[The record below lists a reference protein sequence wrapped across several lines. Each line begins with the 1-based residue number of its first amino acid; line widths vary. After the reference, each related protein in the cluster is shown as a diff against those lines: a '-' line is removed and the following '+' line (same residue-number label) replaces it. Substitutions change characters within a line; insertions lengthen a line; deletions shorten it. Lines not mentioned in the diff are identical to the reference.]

1 MATPLA
7 FTADY
12 RFSTADVRAAFADEQ
27 YWKDRLAEVGGP
39 GARLES
45 FDYDG
50 RQLRVAMVQSIPE
63 AELPS
68 ALTSVRPGDLIIPR
82 TETYSETEETGV
94 FEAHVEGAP
103 AEVRGTVTLTGDDT
117 QVRVVV
123 EGNVAVSVPLFGKKI
138 EAVVAEKLLELLAA
152 EAEFTSTWIAN
163 R

>member
-7 FTADY
+7 FTTNY
-12 RFSTADVRAAFADEQ
+12 QFSTAAVRAAFAEEQ

-39 GARLES
+39 AARLES
-45 FDYDG
+45 FHYDG
-50 RQLRVAMVQSIPE
+50 EQLRVAMVQSIPE

-82 TETYSETEETGV
+82 TETYSESQEAGV
-94 FEAHVEGAP
+94 FEAHVQGAP

-117 QVRVVV
+117 YVQAVI
-123 EGNVAVSVPLFGKKI
+123 EGTVAVSVPLFGKKI

-152 EAEFTSTWIAN
+152 EAEFTSTWISN

>member
-7 FTADY
+7 FTANY
-12 RFSTADVRAAFADEQ
+12 QFSTAAVRAAFADEQ

-39 GARLES
+39 DARLES
-45 FDYDG
+45 FEYDG
-50 RQLRVAMVQSIPE
+50 EQLRVAMVQSIPE
-63 AELPS
+63 AELPT
-68 ALTSVRPGDLIIPR
+68 ALTSVRPGNLVIPR
-82 TETYSETEETGV
+82 TETYSESQEAGV

-103 AEVRGTVTLTGDDT
+103 AEVRGTVTLSGDDT
-117 QVRVVV
+117 QVRAVV
-123 EGNVAVSVPLFGKKI
+123 EGTVAVSVPLFGKKI